1 MPDASS
7 STTPKANETAI
18 IAARESELAQREAAL
33 VDVDDLED
41 DVSRLH
47 LTVWQELDVAEHGVL
62 DSLSADR
69 RCHGLAVQRFGGFDG
84 LCPNL
89 YGGGAERRALVGS
102 SAIGLR
108 IGGDEGGA
116 RRHARERRRVGEE
129 DVDRSALLDDFI
141 CRRDLAGDLA
151 LGVGR
156 LR

>member
-1 MPDASS
+1 MRASVNWLSTILADKNNLKPCQS
-7 STTPKANETAI
+7 SMTSVIGFSDHGSRPGK
-18 IAARESELAQREAAL
+18 RSLDRFELGILA
-33 VDVDDLED
+33 VDDLED

-102 SAIGLR
+102 
-108 IGGDEGGA
+108 
-116 RRHARERRRVGEE
+116 
-129 DVDRSALLDDFI
+129 
-141 CRRDLAGDLA
+141 
-151 LGVGR
+151 
-156 LR
+156 